1 MRASLL
7 AALLASATMAGAGDP
22 LVFEEN
28 FSDGLERWEVLD
40 PATWRHNA
48 GGTVEIT
55 ARGSAYMPPHRSPG
69 HVALVKDLRVGNA
82 AIEFRVKSTKDTGD
96 HRDCCVFFG
105 WKNPAHFYY
114 VHLGAKPDPHSG
126 QIMIVDGADRHAI
139 TRNKKR
145 VPWDGGWHTV
155 RLERNTKTGRIAVYF
170 DDLTKPLIEAVDT
183 TFATGRVG
191 IGSFDDM
198 NVFDEVRVWETAP
211 AKTQPTE

>member
-1 MRASLL
+1 MRSFLL
-7 AALLASATMAGAGDP
+7 AALLACTP
-22 LVFEEN
+22 LAIAEDSPVFEED
-28 FSDGLERWEVLD
+28 FSEGFARWEVLD
-40 PATWRHNA
+40 PDTWRENED
-48 GGTVEIT
+48 GTVEIT
-55 ARGSAYMPPHRSPG
+55 KRSSAYKPPHRSPW
-69 HVALVKDLRVGNA
+69 HVALVKDLEVGST

-126 QIMIVDGADRHAI
+126 QIMIVDGADRNAM
-139 TRNKKR
+139 TRNEKR
-145 VPWDGGWHTV
+145 VPWTDGWHTV
-155 RLERNTKTGRIAVYF
+155 RLERNTDSGRIAIYF
-170 DDLTKPLIEAVDT
+170 DDLTTPLMEAVDT

-211 AKTQPTE
+211 EKTQSDE